1 MKSKVNEILEHVS
14 KIENGSITLPEL
26 EYTVE
31 LARDLYEKLIVIRHK
46 VYEQGIL
53 EQPTFDLSPIAFED
67 EEGMQEE
74 VVAESVLEPI
84 QEAVPEPE
92 TTIFEIESNVQDSV
106 ETERD
111 DVLIEEAAPVIQMD
125 VVEEST
131 ESSEEMIF
139 DSFETTEE
147 EIIDYSHNLESPTP
161 EVQFSEIPVQN
172 SVNTGSWV
180 EQIKEIESHIPSSF
194 SMSKLDTLI
203 GSFGLNERL
212 QFINEL
218 FGGSSEAFSDAIKV
232 LDARTGL
239 DSAREKIAEFAAS
252 NNWDD
257 ADNETITD
265 FVAKIKRRY
274 A

>member
-31 LARDLYEKLIVIRHK
+31 LARDLYEKLIVVRHK

-67 EEGMQEE
+67 EESIQEE
-74 VVAESVLEPI
+74 VVIESVIEPI
-84 QEAVPEPE
+84 QEPVSESA
-92 TTIFEIESNVQDSV
+92 IFEIESNIQDSI

-125 VVEEST
+125 SMEESI

-139 DSFETTEE
+139 DSFETSEVE
-147 EIIDYSHNLESPTP
+147 VVDYSHNLESSTP